1 MSDFPIVRAIHLNVF
16 IEELRAIG
24 APVDRGLERAGLPAD
39 IEVKPDAYLCVPR
52 VLRFVEETAG
62 AEAAMDLGFLAAQR
76 YTLDN
81 VRPEFKTAILS
92 APSGFGRIC
101 AFRRLAGREDS
112 ALVCGLAKEGSC
124 VRIWCDLAAFP
135 TSPAL
140 AYSEWLQLQGLVSTI
155 RDLAGPG
162 WTPSEMTFISRRPPS
177 ELARA
182 TYGNTRILVGQ
193 PHTSLLV
200 PIGVLARPCPGGPP
214 PSEDWPEA
222 DAPTWQFAEALCAA
236 VASYLGERTV
246 DLPFAAAMAGTS
258 PRSLQRRLERDGLT
272 WREIVDRA
280 RYALACRLLV
290 DDQLKVIDVA
300 YSAGYENPQHFS
312 RAFRRISGLSPRAYR
327 SQLRSSAFGPVP
339 RGAPPAKRRAPRDLP
354 AQRRRTMA
362 PEATS
367 RR

>member
-62 AEAAMDLGFLAAQR
+62 AEGAMELGFLAAQR
-76 YTLDN
+76 CTLDTL
-81 VRPEFKTAILS
+81 RPELQTAILS
-92 APSGFGRIC
+92 AASGFGRLS
-101 AFRRLAGREDS
+101 AFRRLVGREDG
-112 ALVCGLAKEGSC
+112 ALVCGVVQEGDA

-140 AYSEWLQLQGLVSTI
+140 AYSEWLQLQGMVSTI

-177 ELARA
+177 ELALA

-193 PHTSLLV
+193 PHTSILV
-200 PIGVLARPCPGGPP
+200 PIGVLACPCSGRLPP
-214 PSEDWPEA
+214 TEEWPEA
-222 DAPTWQFAEALCAA
+222 DAPVWRFAESLCAI
-236 VASYLGERTV
+236 VESYLGERTV
-246 DLPFAAAMAGTS
+246 DLSLAAELAGMS
-258 PRSLQRRLERDGLT
+258 PRSLQRQLERDGLT
-272 WREIVDRA
+272 WRELVDRA

-290 DDQLKVIDVA
+290 DDHLKIIDVA

-312 RAFRRISGLSPRAYR
+312 RAFRRFSGLPPRAYR
-327 SQLRSSAFGPVP
+327 SQLRSAALGSASGPPPPFGP
-339 RGAPPAKRRAPRDLP
+339 ASTLARDS
-354 AQRRRTMA
+354 ACD
-362 PEATS
+362 
-367 RR
+367 